1 MIFFISLSP
10 QATASLVGVPVT
22 ALATMFGR
30 MKELV
35 MSWTLS
41 LAGAGQP

>member
-10 QATASLVGVPVT
+10 QATASLVEVPVT
-22 ALATMFGR
+22 ALAIMFGR

-41 LAGAGQP
+41 LGGAGQP